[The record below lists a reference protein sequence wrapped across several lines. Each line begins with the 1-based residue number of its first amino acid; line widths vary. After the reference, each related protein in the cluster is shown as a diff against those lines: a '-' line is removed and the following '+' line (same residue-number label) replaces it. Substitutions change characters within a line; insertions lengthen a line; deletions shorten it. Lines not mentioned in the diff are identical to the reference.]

1 MPNILSV
8 PTKIH
13 MEILVW
19 LVVDRFTKLIE
30 DDELVEDFGEDLED
44 RFLLQTQTDDG
55 FAPAEMHDTDSIAC
69 IAFVFATLAEVA
81 IKPYR
86 AGCSVAHR
94 CWLSHRRVIVHRA
107 AKECLKA
114 LEPRVRATR
123 RIMVLARFRA
133 AVWDMMR
140 FIPTLEFECKD
151 KRPRAE
157 AGWDMFLDLTLR
169 FWELDYKAAALR
181 MVSNAQVPPHAV
193 ENAVRDIRG
202 KTVDAVKKGVV
213 RPDEQWEV
221 R

>member
-8 PTKIH
+8 PTEIH
-13 MEILVW
+13 VEILVW
-19 LVVDRFTKLIE
+19 LVVDRFTALIE
-30 DDELVEDFGEDLED
+30 DDELVQTFEDLDD
-44 RFLLQTQTDDG
+44 RFFLQTQTDDG

-94 CWLSHRRVIVHRA
+94 CWLSHRRIIVHRA

-133 AVWDMMR
+133 AVWDMMGY
-140 FIPTLEFECKD
+140 IPTLEWND
-151 KRPRAE
+151 KRTE
-157 AGWDMFLDLTLR
+157 AGWDRFLDLTLR

-181 MVSNAQVPPHAV
+181 MILNDRWPQH
-193 ENAVRDIRG
+193 IYY
-202 KTVDAVKKGVV
+202 
-213 RPDEQWEV
+213 
-221 R
+221 